1 MKGFQKFVKQSWRF
15 YLIVLIIVL
24 FLVICDSV
32 YICRDEKIAFTGKSI
47 EQQITEQLDKAEQKQ
62 QDTAALPQGVCLYS
76 IVEDKANNMEIM
88 GFIMTIIGIMI
99 FLGARQ
105 YYFADTRAAE
115 FIGTLPVK
123 KRSLV
128 LYDYFSMLA
137 VILIGGLVQAGILL
151 GCQNRYNRAVV
162 RFWEQ
167 RSAGVP
173 EDNMVSLFN
182 DRLLLYMGIYFLF
195 ILLVYT
201 WIYIW
206 MTVTRNP
213 IAGEVISLFLY
224 GGCCIAEGF
233 FAWTMF
239 PVNSYGI
246 YGDMTRY
253 YDIVD
258 MIETLMSPRAFMENL
273 DEVSG
278 TVAGNNTWMMLAL
291 VGLVVLAGI
300 VLLIIVSAR
309 RELSRGKLFYFSALN
324 YLFAVL
330 SGIIL
335 FAWLADD
342 FLYDYAGLALVTGIL
357 GAVVIYILVRPDS
370 GKKSVQWE
378 VK

>member
-1 MKGFQKFVKQSWRF
+1 MKGFQKFVKQSGRF

-24 FLVICDSV
+24 FLVVCDSV
-32 YICRDEKIAFTGKSI
+32 YICRDERIAFTGKSM
-47 EQQITEQLDKAEQKQ
+47 EQQFTEELNKSGQKQ
-62 QDTAALPQGVCLYS
+62 QNTAGFPQGVYLYD
-76 IVEDKANNMEIM
+76 IIADKANSMNLL
-88 GFIMTIIGIMI
+88 GFLETIVGIVI
-99 FLGARQ
+99 ILGVRQ
-105 YYFADTRAAE
+105 YYFTDTRAAE

-123 KRSLV
+123 KWSLV
-128 LYDYFSMLA
+128 MYDYVSMLA
-137 VILIGGLVQAGILL
+137 VILIGGLVQTGILL

-162 RFWEQ
+162 KFWEQ
-167 RSAGVP
+167 RSASVP
-173 EDNMVSLFN
+173 EENMVSLSN

-224 GGCCIAEGF
+224 GGCYLAEQF

-239 PVNSYGI
+239 PVNNYGMDYDANFYGI
-246 YGDMTRY
+246 
-253 YDIVD
+253 VD
-258 MIETLMSPRAFMENL
+258 TIESLMFPYAFMENL
-273 DEVSG
+273 DEASG
-278 TVAGNNTWMMLAL
+278 TVAGNDTWMMLAA
-291 VGLVVLAGI
+291 VGLAILAGI
-300 VLLIIVSAR
+300 VLLRIVSAR
-309 RELSRGKLFYFSALN
+309 RELSNGKLFYFSALN
-324 YLFAVL
+324 YLFPVL
-330 SGIIL
+330 VGIIL

-342 FLYDYAGLALVTGIL
+342 FLYYYAGFALAIGIL

>member
-32 YICRDEKIAFTGKSI
+32 YICRDEGIAFTGKSI
-47 EQQITEQLDKAEQKQ
+47 EQQLTEKLNKAEQKQ
-62 QDTAALPQGVCLYS
+62 QGTAALPQGVYLYS
-76 IVEDKANNMEIM
+76 IIEDKASNVTIM

-99 FLGARQ
+99 LLGVRQ
-105 YYFADTRAAE
+105 YYFTDTRAAE
-115 FIGTLPVK
+115 FMETLPVK

-128 LYDYFSMLA
+128 MYDYFSMLA

-151 GCQNRYNRAVV
+151 GCQNRYNAAVV
-162 RFWEQ
+162 RVWEQ

-173 EDNMVSLFN
+173 EDNIVSMSN
-182 DRLLLYMGIYFLF
+182 DRLVLYMGIYFLF

-213 IAGEVISLFLY
+213 IIGEVISLFLY
-224 GGCCIAEGF
+224 GGCHIAEEF

-239 PVNSYGI
+239 PVNSYGM
-246 YGDMTRY
+246 DDNLMNY
-253 YDIVD
+253 YDTINY
-258 MIETLMSPRAFMENL
+258 IEMFMSPSAFLENL

-278 TVAGNNTWMMLAL
+278 TAAGYNMWMMLAL
-291 VGLVVLAGI
+291 VGLAVLAGI
-300 VLLIIVSAR
+300 GLLMIVSAR
-309 RELSRGKLFYFSALN
+309 RELSRGKLFYFSLLD
-324 YLFAVL
+324 YPFAVL
-330 SGIIL
+330 LGIIL
-335 FAWLADD
+335 FAWLADG
-342 FLYDYAGLALVTGIL
+342 FLYYYAGLALAIGCL
-357 GAVVIYILVRPDS
+357 AAVAVFILVHPDS
-370 GKKSVQWE
+370 GKRSVRWE